1 MPGKIGRFEVLRT
14 LGSGA
19 SCKVKLGL
27 DTESGRKVA
36 IKVMNDNMDAKM
48 KELVMNEVQAMQ
60 SLKHDNVISQIEFGA
75 GIYEKSSGKKKE
87 VSYIVLELAIGGEL
101 FDFVAISGRFEE
113 PLARYF
119 FKQFMAGLS
128 YTHEA
133 GISHR
138 DLKPENLLLDKSYTL
153 KIADFGFAAPVEGKD
168 GSGYLT
174 SKLGTLNYMAP
185 EIHLK
190 QPYQGKSVDLF
201 AAAIILFI
209 MVAQHPPF
217 TTAQPQDPFY
227 RCLAANRA
235 DIFWRTHCKNK
246 PSGET
251 FFSEDFKDLV
261 QCMLQLDPSHRPSA
275 QEVLNHPWMQG
286 PMPTTAQVF
295 QEFERR
301 NQAVKQSVEQ
311 ERKQKEAE
319 KLKRVEARKEKVMR
333 SANVGG
339 EEAKLDTTDEALNK
353 PKKQLEDYVHVFN
366 QKTHFF
372 STYNP
377 DMIEDALTEYLK
389 NQVKLEPKVHDH
401 KYKVKFTLQSKD
413 QGDQAHETE
422 ICMRIMKA
430 EGDKVCVEFSKL
442 SGNQIRFH
450 DHFKE
455 IKDKVLNFANDANL
469 EAEE

>member
-1 MPGKIGRFEVLRT
+1 MRT

-27 DTESGRKVA
+27 DTETGRKVA
-36 IKVMNDNMDAKM
+36 IKVMSDNMDAKI

-60 SLKHDNVISQIEFGA
+60 NLQHTNVINQIEYGS
-75 GIYEKSSGKKKE
+75 GIYEKTSGKKKE

-119 FKQFMAGLS
+119 FRQFMAGLD
-128 YTHEA
+128 YTHSK
-133 GISHR
+133 GITHR
-138 DLKPENLLLDKSYTL
+138 DLKPENLLLDNSFTL
-153 KIADFGFAAPVEGKD
+153 KIADFGFAAPVEGRD

-246 PSGET
+246 PAGEA

-261 QCMLQLDPSHRPSA
+261 QCMLQLDPAHRPSI
-275 QEVLNHPWMQG
+275 QEVLAHKWMQG
-286 PMPTTAQVF
+286 ECPTPEQVF
-295 QEFERR
+295 AEFEKRD
-301 NQAVKQSVEQ
+301 QAVKASVEN
-311 ERKQKEAE
+311 ERQQKQAE
-319 KLKRVEARKEKVMR
+319 REKREEVRRDRQKVMR
-333 SANVGG
+333 SAKGHD
-339 EEAKLDTTDEALNK
+339 EAKMDISDEALRK
-353 PKKQLEDYVHVFN
+353 PQKTIEDYEHVYS
-366 QKTHFF
+366 QKTQFF

-377 DMIEDALTEYLK
+377 DMIEEALADYLRGQAK
-389 NQVKLEPKVHDH
+389 VEPKIHP
-401 KYKVKFTLQSKD
+401 
-413 QGDQAHETE
+413 
-422 ICMRIMKA
+422 
-430 EGDKVCVEFSKL
+430 
-442 SGNQIRFH
+442 
-450 DHFKE
+450 
-455 IKDKVLNFANDANL
+455 
-469 EAEE
+469 